1 MWYPEARWRSAAE
14 RWCSL
19 PRRMLPRRKA
29 ASCRRTAVFLVL
41 VTFIWLQLHVPSPG
55 GNGGAAS
62 GTSGGASGNG
72 AAGSAGSSGSR
83 ASGAAVST
91 GPFAGGSA
99 AAAGG
104 ALDANNAE
112 AAAVLKMVPKALH
125 KFLLLR
131 TGEVSG
137 ATGAAAEPSPQGNAT
152 AGNGTGEAGERADFP
167 AASTSSAAGGGGLNV
182 SEILRRVEKHNELQL
197 VLNEE
202 AFGPVLN
209 DTLII
214 VVQVHTR
221 IAYLRHLIVS
231 LAQARGIEK
240 ALLVFSHDYYD
251 EGINALVRSVDFC
264 KVMQV
269 FYPAS
274 IQTHPDT
281 FPGDDPNDC
290 PRNIKKEQ
298 ALLKGCN
305 NAPYPDLYGHYREAK
320 FTQTKHHW
328 WWKANRVFD
337 QLEVTRNHSG
347 LVLFLE
353 EDHYVTEDFIHVL
366 RLMERTR
373 KASCEQCNVLSL
385 GTYLKTYNYYGD
397 AKRKEALK
405 AKQRHQ
411 QASAGSISP
420 SWSFQILP
428 SLYQHYQKAE
438 VTPWVSSKHNMG
450 MAFDRHT
457 WAEIRRCAEFFCTY
471 DDYNWDWSLQ
481 HISQPTPAPPQ
492 SQPSTPKQGSAGGG
506 CLGSSHRLI
515 AMVMKGPRV
524 FHIGECGVHHKKNNC
539 EPTAVIQ
546 KVQQVVKQASKHFFP
561 SHLTLIFTG
570 GANGGAGGGG
580 SGKNGKQQKPRKGN
594 GGWGDRRDHQ
604 LCINMTRVGR

>member
-1 MWYPEARWRSAAE
+1 
-14 RWCSL
+14 
-19 PRRMLPRRKA
+19 MLPRRKA

-41 VTFIWLQLHVPSPG
+41 VTFVWLQLHVPSPSG
-55 GNGGAAS
+55 SNGG
-62 GTSGGASGNG
+62 GGGAS
-72 AAGSAGSSGSR
+72 SRSGSSQSAFG
-83 ASGAAVST
+83 
-91 GPFAGGSA
+91 GGSGGNA
-99 AAAGG
+99 ATAGG
-104 ALDANNAE
+104 ALDASNAE
-112 AAAVLKMVPKALH
+112 AAAVLDMVPRVLH
-125 KFLLLR
+125 KFLLMR
-131 TGEVSG
+131 TESSG
-137 ATGAAAEPSPQGNAT
+137 AEVGGVGSSPSSGNGT
-152 AGNGTGEAGERADFP
+152 AGNGTGEAEEP
-167 AASTSSAAGGGGLNV
+167 SSAAANSAALNI
-182 SEILRRVEKHNELQL
+182 SEIARRIERHNEQQL
-197 VLNEE
+197 VINEE
-202 AFGPVLN
+202 TFGPVLN

-214 VVQVHTR
+214 VIQVHTR

-240 ALLVFSHDYYD
+240 ALLVFSHDFYD

-269 FYPAS
+269 FYPSS
-274 IQTHPDT
+274 IQTHPDI

-366 RLMERTR
+366 KLMEKTR

-397 AKRKEALK
+397 AKR
-405 AKQRHQ
+405 
-411 QASAGSISP
+411 
-420 SWSFQILP
+420 
-428 SLYQHYQKAE
+428 AE

-450 MAFDRHT
+450 MAFDRIT

-481 HISQPTPAPPQ
+481 HISQPAQHP
-492 SQPSTPKQGSAGGG
+492 QPSVPKQGSAGGG
-506 CLGSSHRLI
+506 CLGPSHRLI

-570 GANGGAGGGG
+570 GANGGGGGG
-580 SGKNGKQQKPRKGN
+580 ASGKNGKQQKPRKGN